1 MIMADKYVIWQHLTE
16 LAADQK
22 DEGITPI
29 DVTEELIEAIADSI
43 EEELGEK
50 AYEWAW
56 MHIQR
61 QIDANVHH

>member
-1 MIMADKYVIWQHLTE
+1 MINADRYVIWQHLNE

-22 DEGITPI
+22 GEGITPI
-29 DVTEELIEAIADSI
+29 DVTEELIEAIATSI
-43 EEELGEK
+43 EDELGEK

-61 QIDANVHH
+61 QLDNHVHH